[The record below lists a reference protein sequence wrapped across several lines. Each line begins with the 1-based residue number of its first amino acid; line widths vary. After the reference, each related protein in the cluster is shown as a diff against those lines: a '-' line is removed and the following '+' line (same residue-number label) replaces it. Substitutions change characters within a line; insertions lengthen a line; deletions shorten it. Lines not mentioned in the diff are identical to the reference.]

1 MLYFSTSKKF
11 LLLIICLLGFFLA
24 LPNFWNVKIPFLPK
38 QTINLGL
45 DLRGGS
51 YLLLEVD
58 TNSIKKDKA
67 QSLVEDIRSSLRQEK
82 IKYIGLKTLPS
93 GAEVKIQDNLKLNDA
108 RKAIEAL
115 NNSTSANI
123 FNSRNSDEFSL
134 DEEGGIFKI
143 TLNES
148 SLNEKYR
155 LAVSQSI
162 EIIRRRIGII
172 LSKSEYAI
180 PPPERNTWCS
190 SRR

>member
-82 IKYIGLKTLPS
+82 IKYIGLKILPS

-148 SLNEKYR
+148 SLNVEDHPNLEPLIGFYYY
-155 LAVSQSI
+155 LA
-162 EIIRRRIGII
+162 
-172 LSKSEYAI
+172 SE
-180 PPPERNTWCS
+180 
-190 SRR
+190 